1 MVGIVLL
8 NQEAA
13 WLVLVVL
20 KWNDLS
26 QFTWVALLSVV
37 DCVSIND
44 NVLSKILIS
53 RKSMIVW
60 WGRLVNGPVVEW
72 WVPDWV
78 SLAGLNQVVA
88 VDSVNNDISKLQV
101 LISFISMV
109 MWW

>member
-1 MVGIVLL
+1 MNEIVAVDSIDDDITELEILVSFVAMVMRWG
-8 NQEAA
+8 
-13 WLVLVVL
+13 WL
-20 KWNDLS
+20 
-26 QFTWVALLSVV
+26 
-37 DCVSIND
+37 IH
-44 NVLSKILIS
+44 
-53 RKSMIVW
+53 R
-60 WGRLVNGPVVEW
+60 PVVEW